1 MGDNPSKKKFIL
13 REEVPSFQKHWVPTS
28 EVEWHTET
36 VVEETTITIP
46 LRRQELIVER
56 RCLDPN
62 AVGVETKVETSR
74 FILREERVNYQVR
87 PFDIESVLI
96 GKQPVNS
103 HQAIEVF
110 LIREVLSIKRDPGM
124 NPEIIFE

>member
-1 MGDNPSKKKFIL
+1 M
-13 REEVPSFQKHWVPTS
+13 
-28 EVEWHTET
+28 
-36 VVEETTITIP
+36 
-46 LRRQELIVER
+46 IVER